1 MRAVSNFHNPR
12 VDLPQAAMNDIRA
25 CFKPRRCVDGEVI
38 YHGGDDPDHLFQIS
52 SGNVGIHSST
62 ADGREMIITNHQSG
76 DWFGYVGIL
85 DHIPRI
91 NTAIAL
97 DEVSL
102 LALSRADF
110 IDLCERHPK
119 ILQAFS
125 ILLNN
130 HIRFLFNLLVD
141 SSLLPLVGRVQR
153 TIQRLLISQG
163 KKDDQGGH
171 YIECSQEELGLY
183 VAASRQSTS
192 VEIKKLENAGIVRSA
207 YGKLYVLDPQ
217 ALDESCAKFTS
228 FEQVTAIYSDNGNSE
243 DA

>member
-12 VDLPQAAMNDIRA
+12 VDLPQAAINDIRA
-25 CFKPRRCVDGEVI
+25 CFKPRHCVDGEVI
-38 YHGGDDPDHLFQIS
+38 YRPGDNTDHIFQIS

-62 ADGREMIITNHQSG
+62 ADGREMIITNHQPG

-85 DHIPRI
+85 DQIPRI

-97 DEVSL
+97 DEVRL
-102 LALSRADF
+102 LALRSADF

-119 ILQAFS
+119 MLQAFS
-125 ILLNN
+125 ILLSN
-130 HIRFLFNLLVD
+130 HISFLFNLLVD
-141 SSLLPLVGRVQR
+141 SSLLPLTGRVQR

-163 KKDDQGGH
+163 KKDGDGER

-192 VEIKKLENAGIVRSA
+192 GEIKKLENAGIVRST
-207 YGKLYVLDPQ
+207 YGKLYVLDTQ

-228 FEQVTAIYSDNGNSE
+228 FEQVTAIYGDDENSK
-243 DA
+243 DG